1 MSIPVGAAMRT
12 TDGRRLQPAAVTVWA
27 SLPPMARLHAFTD
40 DALGDLDAVGITE
53 ALAAG
58 RVSIPEVVE
67 AAIAR
72 TERVGPV
79 LNAVAVE
86 CFDRAR
92 AEAADPRGGFFAGVP
107 TFLKD
112 NVDLAGLPTMQG
124 TDAFDPRPA
133 KRDGDFARMFLAT
146 GLVPIGKTQLSEYGF
161 SASAEHAR
169 LGAVRSPWS
178 TDHTAGA
185 SSAGTGALVAAGA
198 VPLAHGNDGGG
209 SIRIPAAV
217 NGLVGL
223 KPTRGRLAQDRPLRQ
238 MPVRIVSDGVLTRSV
253 RDTAAFLR
261 EAERVYRDLRLA
273 PVGDVRGP
281 GRARRTVAVVTEG
294 IDVSATPE
302 VDRLTRQTAGLLESL
317 GHRVEWI
324 EQPMPASFKDDFLL
338 YWSSLA
344 SVITATGRME
354 HGRSWDPTKLDLF
367 TQGLDRHC
375 RRNLRHLPGATDPAA
390 PVRTAGGGPAR
401 SVRRRAHP
409 DARARDPGA
418 RLAGPGPGLRHR
430 DGPAPRVGRVHPVA
444 ERHRRPCRLAPAG
457 HHGRR
462 SPPGD
467 DARRRS
473 RRRGDAAR
481 AGLRAGGGPPLAA
494 PPRRLTHSRG
504 GSRRLTRPD
513 E

>member
-1 MSIPVGAAMRT
+1 
-12 TDGRRLQPAAVTVWA
+12 
-27 SLPPMARLHAFTD
+27 MARVHAFTD
-40 DALGDLDAVGITE
+40 DALGDLDAVGLIA

-58 RVSIPEVVE
+58 HVSIPEVVE
-67 AAIAR
+67 AAITR
-72 TERVGPV
+72 TEQVAPT
-79 LNAVAVE
+79 LNALAID

-92 AEAADPRGGFFAGVP
+92 AEAAEPRGGWFAGVP

-112 NVDLAGLPTMQG
+112 NVDLAGFPTMQG
-124 TDAFDPRPA
+124 TDAFVPRPA

-169 LGAVRSPWS
+169 LGPVRSPWS
-178 TDHTAGA
+178 TEHTAGA
-185 SSAGTGALVAAGA
+185 SSAGTAALVAAGA

-209 SIRIPAAV
+209 SIRIPAAI

-253 RDTAAFLR
+253 RDSAAFLR

-281 GRARRTVAVVTEG
+281 GRARRSVAVVTDG
-294 IDVSATPE
+294 IDVTASPE
-302 VDRLTRQTAGLLESL
+302 VTALTRRTAELLESL

-354 HGRSWDPTKLDLF
+354 HGRSWDASKLDLF
-367 TQGLDRHC
+367 TQGLDHHC
-375 RRNLRHLPGATDPAA
+375 RSNLRRLPGATARLRRSGRLAEELHGRYDVVLTPTLAHATPELGWLDPAQGFETVMGRLLEWVAYTPLQNATGA
-390 PVRTAGGGPAR
+390 PAISLPLATTAAGLPQGMMLAAGRGGEALLLE
-401 SVRRRAHP
+401 
-409 DARARDPGA
+409 
-418 RLAGPGPGLRHR
+418 LAYELEEAQPWPLLRH
-430 DGPAPRVGRVHPVA
+430 A
-444 ERHRRPCRLAPAG
+444 
-457 HHGRR
+457 
-462 SPPGD
+462 
-467 DARRRS
+467 
-473 RRRGDAAR
+473 
-481 AGLRAGGGPPLAA
+481 
-494 PPRRLTHSRG
+494 
-504 GSRRLTRPD
+504 
-513 E
+513 

>member
-1 MSIPVGAAMRT
+1 
-12 TDGRRLQPAAVTVWA
+12 
-27 SLPPMARLHAFTD
+27 MARVHAFAD
-40 DALGDLDAVGITE
+40 DALGDLDAVGLVE
-53 ALAAG
+53 ALAAR

-72 TERVGPV
+72 TEQVSPV
-79 LNAVAVE
+79 LGALAVT

-92 AEAADPRGGFFAGVP
+92 AEAQHPRDGWFAGVP

-124 TDAFDPRPA
+124 TDAFDPHPA
-133 KRDGDFARMFLAT
+133 TRDGDFARMYLAT
-146 GLVPIGKTQLSEYGF
+146 GLLPLGKTRLSEYGF

-185 SSAGTGALVAAGA
+185 SSAGTAALVAAGA
-198 VPLAHGNDGGG
+198 VPFAHGNDGGG

-223 KPTRGRLAQDRPLRQ
+223 KPTRGRLPQDRILRQ
-238 MPVRIVSDGVLTRSV
+238 MPVRIVSDGVLSRSV

-273 PVGDVRGP
+273 PIGDVRRA
-281 GRARRTVAVVTEG
+281 GRARRTVGVVTEG
-294 IDVSATPE
+294 IDVRATPE
-302 VDRLTRQTAGLLESL
+302 VEDLTRQTAELLESL

-344 SVITATGRME
+344 SVVTATGRME
-354 HGRSWDPTKLDLF
+354 HGRSWDASRLDLF

-375 RRNLRHLPGATDPAA
+375 RTHLRRLPGATRRLR
-390 PVRTAGGGPAR
+390 RTSA
-401 SVRRRAHP
+401 
-409 DARARDPGA
+409 
-418 RLAGPGPGLRHR
+418 LAQEL
-430 DGPAPRVGRVHPVA
+430 
-444 ERHRRPCRLAPAG
+444 
-457 HHGRR
+457 HGRYDVVLT
-462 SPPGD
+462 PT
-467 DARRRS
+467 
-473 RRRGDAAR
+473 
-481 AGLRAGGGPPLAA
+481 LAA
-494 PPRRLTHSRG
+494 PTPEIGWLDPAQGFDTVMSRLLEWVAFTPLQNATGAPAVSLPLATTAAGLPQGMMLAAGHG
-504 GSRRLTRPD
+504 GEAMLLELAYELEEARPWPLLRD
-513 E
+513 A

>member
-1 MSIPVGAAMRT
+1 
-12 TDGRRLQPAAVTVWA
+12 
-27 SLPPMARLHAFTD
+27 MARLHAFTD
-40 DALGDLDAVGITE
+40 DALGDLDAVGLTE
-53 ALAAG
+53 ALAG
-58 RVSIPEVVE
+58 GQVSIPEVIE

-72 TERVGPV
+72 TQQVAPA
-79 LNAVAVE
+79 LNAVAAE

-92 AEAADPRGGFFAGVP
+92 AEAAHPRGGFFAGVP

-169 LGAVRSPWS
+169 LGAVCSPWS

-185 SSAGTGALVAAGA
+185 SSAGTAALVAAGA

-223 KPTRGRLAQDRPLRQ
+223 KPTRGRLAQDRTLRQ

-253 RDTAAFLR
+253 RDSAAFLR

-273 PVGDVRGP
+273 PVGDVRHP
-281 GRARRTVAVVTEG
+281 GRARRSVAVVTHG
-294 IDVSATPE
+294 IEVSSTPE
-302 VDRLTRQTAGLLESL
+302 VDQLTRETAELLESL

-324 EQPMPASFKDDFLL
+324 EQPLPTSFKDDFLL

-344 SVITATGRME
+344 SVITATGRIE
-354 HGRSWDPTKLDLF
+354 HGRSWDPTRLDPF
-367 TQGLDRHC
+367 TRGLDHHC
-375 RRNLRHLPGATDPAA
+375 RRHLRHLPGATTRLRRSSRLSEELHGRYDVVLTPTLARETPELGWLDPAQGFDTVMGRLLEWVA
-390 PVRTAGGGPAR
+390 FTPLQNATGATAISLPLATTAAGLPQGMMLAAGHGGEAMLLEL
-401 SVRRRAHP
+401 AYELE
-409 DARARDPGA
+409 DARPWPLLRDA
-418 RLAGPGPGLRHR
+418 
-430 DGPAPRVGRVHPVA
+430 
-444 ERHRRPCRLAPAG
+444 
-457 HHGRR
+457 
-462 SPPGD
+462 
-467 DARRRS
+467 
-473 RRRGDAAR
+473 
-481 AGLRAGGGPPLAA
+481 
-494 PPRRLTHSRG
+494 
-504 GSRRLTRPD
+504 
-513 E
+513 